1 MKEKKITN
9 SIIEYLLTK
18 QKISIPIISVLCGFF
33 IGILLMIFTGYNPF
47 DLFIAILRGTFG
59 INLQSNTSRNFF
71 NARYIGEYFVY
82 VMPIILTGLSVAFAL
97 RVNLFNIGSEGQLM
111 MGSWAA
117 ISVGISFPNLPQI
130 ILLPMV
136 IIAGIITGALWGVIP
151 GILKAKFNIHEV
163 VVTIML
169 NYAALYFTNFG
180 YLQLPR
186 ESMVKTNH
194 LPDAALLHSD
204 FLSSITR
211 NSRLH
216 WGFIL
221 VIIAI
226 IVFFVIINKT
236 TFGYELKATGYNLK
250 AANLAGIKVNTNIMF
265 SMMIAGAF
273 AGLAGVII
281 ATGTFSYGRVLPG
294 FENYGFDG
302 IGVALIG
309 NNSAI
314 GVLFAGLLFGS
325 LKSAQPI
332 MQTRKIPR
340 DIITIIIA
348 TVIIMMAMQHGIR
361 MLLQHIQKRNKRKKE
376 KNKNKNNTST
386 ITYEKRKDFQ

>member
-1 MKEKKITN
+1 MTA
-9 SIIEYLLTK
+9 SIAKRLLAK
-18 QKISIPIISVLCGFF
+18 QKISIPIIAVLCGLLSGVF
-33 IGILLMIFTGYNPF
+33 LMIITGYNPI

-59 INLQSNTSRNFF
+59 INLQSNSSKNFF
-71 NARYIGEYFVY
+71 NSRYIGEYFVY

-97 RVNLFNIGSEGQLM
+97 RVGLFNIGAEGQLM

-117 ISVGISFPNLPQI
+117 VSTGLLFPELPKI
-130 ILLPMV
+130 LLLPMV
-136 IIAGIITGALWGVIP
+136 IIAGLITGALWGAIP

-169 NYAALYFTNFG
+169 NYVALYFTNFG

-186 ESMVKTNH
+186 NSMVKTNP
-194 LPDAALLHSD
+194 LPESALLHSD
-204 FLSSITR
+204 FLSSLTR

-216 WGFIL
+216 WGLIVVIL
-221 VIIAI
+221 AIIAFWI
-226 IVFFVIINKT
+226 IINKT
-236 TFGYELKATGYNLK
+236 TFGYELKATGYNQK
-250 AANLAGIKVNTNIMF
+250 AAHLAGIKVNTNIVL
-265 SMMIAGAF
+265 SMMISGAF
-273 AGLAGVII
+273 AGLAGVVISI
-281 ATGTFSYGRVLPG
+281 GTFSYGRVLAG

-309 NNSAI
+309 NNAAI
-314 GVLFAGLLFGS
+314 GVLLAGLLFGS

-348 TVIIMMAMQHGIR
+348 TIIIIVAMQHGIR
-361 MLLQHIQKRNKRKKE
+361 MFLHYLQKRKHGQKKQTQNEHDPSPTIHNE
-376 KNKNKNNTST
+376 KEES
-386 ITYEKRKDFQ
+386 Q